1 MGEMNGV
8 GSSTAGGSD
17 EYFTSY
23 DDLEIHRL
31 MLEDTPRTTAYQRAI
46 ENVDLKGK
54 VVMGKFNGVLSH
66 PSDGI
71 TALSFS
77 PLSDP
82 IRIISIIRLKNS
94 SSKRKGVLKQK

>member
-1 MGEMNGV
+1 MLLQFLRQPERSCFAFWQTEMEGSVVEMNGV
-8 GSSTAGGSD
+8 GSPTAGGSD

-54 VVMGKFNGVLSH
+54 VVMGKFNAY
-66 PSDGI
+66 I
-71 TALSFS
+71 T
-77 PLSDP
+77 
-82 IRIISIIRLKNS
+82 K
-94 SSKRKGVLKQK
+94 

>member
-1 MGEMNGV
+1 MVETNGV
-8 GSSTAGGSD
+8 GSPTAGGSD

-54 VVMGKFNGVLSH
+54 VVMGKFNAY
-66 PSDGI
+66 I
-71 TALSFS
+71 T
-77 PLSDP
+77 
-82 IRIISIIRLKNS
+82 K
-94 SSKRKGVLKQK
+94 